1 MERLTRRTLG
11 AVVLVLTAILG
22 GIAATTTTTRPAP
35 TVRAVD
41 ATWALPAPIA
51 REVVVTSGTH
61 FSVVGGLDAT
71 DASTPAVVDVDPRSG
86 TAKSS
91 GALALGVHDAAG
103 VRTGRRILVFGG
115 GTGEAGTAD
124 VQAVAATGTASIIG
138 ALPEPRAD
146 LVAARVGN
154 ATYVF
159 GGANGDAILP
169 DILRTT
175 DGITF
180 TRVGTLPV
188 PVRYPAVA
196 VVGTAIYLFG
206 GVSNSAR
213 GIDTPAVQRFD
224 TKRGVVDTVAQL
236 PTSLSH
242 ASAVTLRGHVFV
254 LGGYVD
260 NSRLSDQ
267 ILRFDPATGVST
279 AVGALPAAVS
289 DGAAV
294 VVGGRGYLVGG
305 QGTDRAP
312 RATVTVITPK

>member
-1 MERLTRRTLG
+1 
-11 AVVLVLTAILG
+11 
-22 GIAATTTTTRPAP
+22 
-35 TVRAVD
+35 VRV
-41 ATWALPAPIA
+41 
-51 REVVVTSGTH
+51 
-61 FSVVGGLDAT
+61 
-71 DASTPAVVDVDPRSG
+71 
-86 TAKSS
+86 
-91 GALALGVHDAAG
+91 
-103 VRTGRRILVFGG
+103 GRRILVFGG

-124 VQAVAATGTASIIG
+124 VQAVTADGTASTVG

-146 LVAARVGN
+146 LVTARVGN

-175 DGITF
+175 DGVTF

-236 PTSLSH
+236 PTSVSH
-242 ASAVTLRGHVFV
+242 ASAVVLRGHVFV

-267 ILRFDPATGVST
+267 ILRFDPATGTST
-279 AVGALPAAVS
+279 AAGTLPAPLS
-289 DGAAV
+289 DAAAV
-294 VVGGRGYLVGG
+294 VVAGRGYLVGG
-305 QGTDRAP
+305 QGAERAP
-312 RATVTVITPK
+312 RATVTILTPNDEHASK

>member
-1 MERLTRRTLG
+1 VERVSVRSPG
-11 AVVLVLTAILG
+11 ALVLAVAVALS
-22 GIAATTTTTRPAP
+22 GIAATSPNHAAP
-35 TVRAVD
+35 TVRAAD
-41 ATWALPAPIA
+41 ASWKLSTPVA
-51 REVVVTSGTH
+51 REVVVPTGSH
-61 FSVVGGLDAT
+61 FTVAGGLDPA
-71 DASTPAVVDVDPRSG
+71 DGSTSAVVDVDPG
-86 TAKSS
+86 TGAWKSA

-103 VRTGRRILVFGG
+103 VRTGRRFLVVGG

-124 VQAVAATGTASIIG
+124 VQAVAADGTGSIIG
-138 ALPEPRAD
+138 KLPEPRAD
-146 LVAARVGN
+146 LVVARVGK
-154 ATYVF
+154 ATYVL
-159 GGANGDAILP
+159 GGANGDTMLP

-180 TRVGTLPV
+180 TRVGRLVV

-206 GVSNSAR
+206 GVSDSAK

-224 TKRGVVDTVAQL
+224 TRRGVIDVVAQL
-236 PTSLSH
+236 PSSLSH
-242 ASAVTLRGHVFV
+242 ASAVVLRGSVFV

-267 ILRFDPATGVST
+267 ILRFDPVTGAST
-279 AVGALPAAVS
+279 DVGALPAAVS

-294 VVGGRGYLVGG
+294 AVGGRGYLVGG

-312 RATVTVITPK
+312 RASVTVLTPQ